1 MGSPRQEYWSGLPFP
16 SPGDVPTQGSNP
28 HLLHWQ
34 VDASLLSPHQYIF
47 SCVVFSRFYS
57 PEDST
62 GAPHSALMMKS
73 RLLEATPPGYTWFP
87 LIFTIPG
94 RKCYCVHESDEE
106 TEAQGG
112 EKRTARG
119 GKAGEGDCGGHISC
133 FVHLLGVSGQAD
145 SQEPCPRPPDH
156 SLPPRKRTRGRT
168 RLATGISAS
177 R

>member
-1 MGSPRQEYWSGLPFP
+1 MGCHFLLQGVFS
-16 SPGDVPTQGSNP
+16 TQGLNP

-34 VDASLLSPHQYIF
+34 VDASLLSHHQYIF

-73 RLLEATPPGYTWFP
+73 RLLEATPPAYTWFP

-112 EKRTARG
+112 ERRPAWG

-133 FVHLLGVSGQAD
+133 FVHLLGVSGRAD
-145 SQEPCPRPPDH
+145 S
-156 SLPPRKRTRGRT
+156 
-168 RLATGISAS
+168 
-177 R
+177 